1 MILRFSFLD
10 VLEAIDLSLLT
21 LPFREHLNA
30 YLLNEKYQNEK
41 FLPMTRID
49 TINYAEINQWEW
61 KDTTCSFILF
71 LSILLYSYDQ
81 FCD

>member
-49 TINYAEINQWEW
+49 TINYAEINQ
-61 KDTTCSFILF
+61 
-71 LSILLYSYDQ
+71 
-81 FCD
+81 